1 MPLVIIGVLLML
13 AKFAEL
19 GPTAGWPWWA
29 VLAPFG
35 GAALWWA
42 FADSIGITQ
51 RRAMRKM
58 EDRKAERRE
67 RAMEA
72 LGLDT
77 RREKRVVS
85 ARSKAQGRADTM
97 TRSTPEA
104 PSADP
109 TRRDS

>member
-13 AKFAEL
+13 AKFAEF

-51 RRAMRKM
+51 RRAMQKM

-67 RAMEA
+67 RAMARCVTRTTAISA
-72 LGLDT
+72 LPVELT
-77 RREKRVVS
+77 
-85 ARSKAQGRADTM
+85 TF
-97 TRSTPEA
+97 
-104 PSADP
+104 
-109 TRRDS
+109 